1 MRFPSA
7 SLTFTDAVTTWSDAM
22 KTKQMGAIDEM
33 LSQEFTW
40 DSVNNESSTSRKDTM
55 EWIASTNFS
64 IGNFTTIYNGEGVL
78 CGTHSVFETGKN
90 ETVVMCVIE
99 LNEERSKVKT
109 WTISRG
115 NFYRNTRTINSF
127 VPFV

>member
-1 MRFPSA
+1 MMRSPSV
-7 SLTFTDAVTTWSDAM
+7 SLTFTDAVPTWSGAM

-64 IGNFTTIYNGEGVL
+64 IGNFTTIYNGGAFFVALIQCLKQERMKLSSCVL
-78 CGTHSVFETGKN
+78 
-90 ETVVMCVIE
+90 
-99 LNEERSKVKT
+99 LNLMRSALK
-109 WTISRG
+109 
-115 NFYRNTRTINSF
+115 
-127 VPFV
+127 